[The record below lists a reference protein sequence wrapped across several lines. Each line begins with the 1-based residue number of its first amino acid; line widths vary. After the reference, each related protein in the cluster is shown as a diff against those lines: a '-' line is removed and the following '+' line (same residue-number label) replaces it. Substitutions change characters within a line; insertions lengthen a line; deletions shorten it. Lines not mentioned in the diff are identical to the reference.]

1 MAGGVEANLGE
12 RLRSVRPLGGGC
24 IGEVYM
30 AELEDGTPLV
40 AKVDRAGEAH
50 LDREA
55 YMLRYLRERTGLP
68 VPEVF
73 HGSETLLLMEF
84 VEGNNRFSR
93 GAERHAAELLAALHG
108 VTADAYGHER
118 DTLIGSLDQPNPWTG
133 DWVGFFRERRLLYAA
148 RVAHEAG
155 RLPAEDLGRVE
166 RLAER
171 LGDLIGE
178 TNPPALI
185 HGDAWRGNVLAKE
198 LYPALRPRVWL
209 VEAADKRIPLVA
221 VGAGRDAV
229 QRREE
234 LGGVLL
240 CPLREAAATL
250 DELHQEERLGAVVD
264 LGDGELAVLAE
275 VAKHVSLAFQVRLAL
290 PVQLRDE
297 RRAVG
302 ELYPVDLADA
312 AAAHR
317 PGAPQPFAEV
327 LLYPSGEE
335 PFSHRAGGPCAG
347 GSNRYTRTDVG
358 ALLRRALHH

>member
-185 HGDAWRGNVLAKE
+185 HGDAWRGNVLAKGDRISAFLDPAIYHADPE
-198 LYPALRPRVWL
+198 VELAFINLFNSFGDAFMQHYAELRPIRDGYFETRRDLYNLYPLLIHTYYFGGGYLASVR
-209 VEAADKRIPLVA
+209 RILD
-221 VGAGRDAV
+221 RF
-229 QRREE
+229 
-234 LGGVLL
+234 GV
-240 CPLREAAATL
+240 
-250 DELHQEERLGAVVD
+250 
-264 LGDGELAVLAE
+264 
-275 VAKHVSLAFQVRLAL
+275 
-290 PVQLRDE
+290 
-297 RRAVG
+297 
-302 ELYPVDLADA
+302 
-312 AAAHR
+312 
-317 PGAPQPFAEV
+317 
-327 LLYPSGEE
+327 
-335 PFSHRAGGPCAG
+335 
-347 GSNRYTRTDVG
+347 
-358 ALLRRALHH
+358 